1 MEEADSISLEIEE
14 NNDDENLNEQ
24 LRQYNIYINF
34 LNDYYKTKIQNHL
47 NLILYYQSNY
57 LDRTWRKKMNEIKNL
72 DVNNFDNEISQS
84 NKLVLVDFW
93 AEWCAPCKAL
103 TPILEEISQ
112 ENEKVQVAKVNL
124 DENQDLA
131 MKYSIRS
138 IPTLL
143 LFKDGQLLDTKVGFA
158 PKTDL
163 VEWLDSKT

>member
-1 MEEADSISLEIEE
+1 
-14 NNDDENLNEQ
+14 
-24 LRQYNIYINF
+24 
-34 LNDYYKTKIQNHL
+34 
-47 NLILYYQSNY
+47 
-57 LDRTWRKKMNEIKNL
+57 MNEIKNL
-72 DVNNFDNEISQS
+72 DINNFDIEISES

-112 ENEKVQVAKVNL
+112 ENANVQVAKVNL

-143 LFKDGQLLDTKVGFA
+143 LFKGGELIDTKVGLL
-158 PKTDL
+158 PKSDL
-163 VEWLDSKT
+163 VEWLSSKI